1 MKNSAFSL
9 LPGARGTSE
18 SRRAGAFLKLTVSL
32 VTVLILLMPTRI
44 VLSQSATTSRIS
56 GIVTDPNKAV
66 LPGVEVELSD
76 PSTNQRWKQT
86 TDESGR
92 YVFSSVAPGLYS
104 MTVTKQGFRT
114 TNFASRSVR

>member
-9 LPGARGTSE
+9 LLGAPGTSA
-18 SRRAGAFLKLTVSL
+18 SRQRKRRLLKLTLSL
-32 VTVLILLMPTRI
+32 VALLILLTPTGI

-92 YVFSSVAPGLYS
+92 YVFSSVAPGVYS
-104 MTVTKQGFRT
+104 MTVTKQ
-114 TNFASRSVR
+114 